1 MTNLKPHWNKRVEKS
16 STVRLS
22 VILASVIPALLIQQD
37 ALAGP
42 EEDRLAFVAFFETRF
57 PAIPLAEFAN
67 GIYAI
72 DSDAREQWIDIE
84 DFPPYEFTIDAG
96 EALWQA
102 SFTNGQT
109 YTDCFTDP
117 IEDIRP
123 RYPQFDE
130 ASGVVV
136 TLELA
141 INNCRS
147 THDQPAYAY
156 DNTEITAITAYLAFE
171 SRGKQLNIRVPAD
184 NPAALDAYE
193 TGKQFYYT
201 KRGQLNFSCSDC
213 HGISSGQYVRA
224 DRLSTGLGHP
234 THFPVYR
241 SKTGGMVSLH
251 QRFSGCVRDVRAVPF
266 ELQSIE
272 FRNLE
277 YFMAYMSN
285 GFEVNGPASRK

>member
-1 MTNLKPHWNKRVEKS
+1 VKKS
-16 STVRLS
+16 NSIRLS
-22 VILASVIPALLIQQD
+22 GILVSIIPALLIQQD
-37 ALAGP
+37 AMAGP
-42 EEDRLAFVAFFETRF
+42 EEDRLAFVAFYQARF
-57 PAIPLAEFAN
+57 PEIPLAEFAN

-72 DSDAREQWIDIE
+72 DSDAREQWLDIE

-96 EALWQA
+96 ETLWHEPFA
-102 SFTNGQT
+102 DGKT
-109 YTDCFTDP
+109 YMDCFADQ
-117 IEDIRP
+117 IENIRP
-123 RYPQFDE
+123 QFPLFDGV
-130 ASGVVV
+130 SGEVL
-136 TLELA
+136 TLEVA

-147 THDQPAYAY
+147 THDEAIFAF
-156 DNTEITAITAYLAFE
+156 DGKEITAITAFLAYE
-171 SRGKQLNIRVPAD
+171 SRGQKLDIRVSED
-184 NPAALDAYE
+184 DSRALDAYE

-241 SKTGGMVSLH
+241 SKTGGMVSLQ

-266 ELQSIE
+266 ELQSVE

-277 YFMAYMSN
+277 YFLAYMSN

>member
-1 MTNLKPHWNKRVEKS
+1 MRKS

-22 VILASVIPALLIQQD
+22 GILASVIPALLIQQD

-42 EEDRLAFVAFFETRF
+42 EEDRQAFVAFFQARF
-57 PAIPLAEFAN
+57 PNIPLAEFAN

-72 DSDAREQWIDIE
+72 DNDAREQWLDIE
-84 DFPPYEFTIDAG
+84 DFPPYEFTIDTG
-96 EALWQA
+96 EALWQETFA
-102 SFTNGQT
+102 NGKT
-109 YTDCFTDP
+109 YTDCFADP
-117 IEDIRP
+117 TEGIRP
-123 RYPQFDE
+123 RYPQFDA
-130 ASGVVV
+130 ASGEVV

-147 THDQPAYAY
+147 THEQPAFAN
-156 DNTEITAITAYLAFE
+156 DSTEITAITAYLAFE
-171 SRGKQLNIRVPAD
+171 SRGKQLDIRVPED
-184 NPAALDAYE
+184 SPGALDAYE

-201 KRGQLNFSCSDC
+201 KRGQLNFACSDC

-224 DRLSTGLGHP
+224 DRLSTGLGHA

-241 SKTGGMVSLH
+241 SKVGGMVSLH
-251 QRFSGCVRDVRAVPF
+251 QRFSGCVRDVRAKPF

-277 YFMAYMSN
+277 YFLAYMSN

>member
-1 MTNLKPHWNKRVEKS
+1 M
-16 STVRLS
+16 
-22 VILASVIPALLIQQD
+22 ILASLVPALLIQQD
-37 ALAGP
+37 AIAGP
-42 EEDRLAFVAFFETRF
+42 EEDRLAFVAFFQARF
-57 PAIPLAEFAN
+57 PEIPLAEFAN

-72 DSDAREQWIDIE
+72 DSDARDQWLDIE
-84 DFPPYEFTIDAG
+84 DFPPYEFTIDDG
-96 EALWQA
+96 ETLWQE
-102 SFTNGQT
+102 SFANGKT
-109 YTDCFTDP
+109 YTDCFGDQ
-117 IEDIRP
+117 IKNIRP
-123 RYPQFDE
+123 QYPLFD
-130 ASGVVV
+130 GVNGEVV
-136 TLELA
+136 TLEVA
-141 INNCRS
+141 INNCRTANDES
-147 THDQPAYAY
+147 TFAY
-156 DNTEITAITAYLAFE
+156 DGKEITAITAFLAYE
-171 SRGKQLNIRVPAD
+171 SRGQKLDIRVPGD
-184 NPAALDAYE
+184 DSRALDAYE
-193 TGKQFYYT
+193 TGKRFYYT

-277 YFMAYMSN
+277 YFLAYMSN